1 MHFNKENQIVGE
13 DNQPVKYEYIPAKT
27 TTKNTITEKETF
39 TGLTAGNKWW
49 YYDLPYD
56 QKGRITKKVD
66 ELKTI

>member
-1 MHFNKENQIVGE
+1 MNIFQ
-13 DNQPVKYEYIPAKT
+13 QKT

-56 QKGRITKKVD
+56 QKKEESLKK
-66 ELKTI
+66 